1 MEVIYCKPSQLLK
14 RSTVS
19 HMSLNTYSEGE
30 KLDREISGAKLNYI
44 MSNPLIFPINKNLWG

>member
-44 MSNPLIFPINKNLWG
+44 MSNPLIFPINKNL